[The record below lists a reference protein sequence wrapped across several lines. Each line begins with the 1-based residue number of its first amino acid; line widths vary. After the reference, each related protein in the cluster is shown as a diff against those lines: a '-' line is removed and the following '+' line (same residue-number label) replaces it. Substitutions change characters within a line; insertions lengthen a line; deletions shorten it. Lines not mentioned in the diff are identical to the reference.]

1 MWNLYVKIAQA
12 LEPIEREK
20 GRFEVKCL
28 VARDPIEPLW
38 DLVLAADW
46 FELNHKAALDY
57 LTDRIM
63 PSLDYDA
70 MIQFSGI
77 VTYPSHSRNPLV
89 HALSSIQ
96 ANHRQGLY
104 EYLRADHLVIIQTQ
118 LPQARLVIP
127 FDDWSASE
135 VEQRKSPARS
145 SRQFSHQSV

>member
-1 MWNLYVKIAQA
+1 MLNLYMMIAQA

-38 DLVLAADW
+38 DLVLAANW
-46 FELNHKAALDY
+46 FEANHKVAQDY

-63 PSLDYDA
+63 PCLDYDA

-77 VTYPSHSRNPLV
+77 VTYPAHSQNPLV
-89 HALSSIQ
+89 QALSSIQ

-127 FDDWSASE
+127 FDDGGAAA
-135 VEQRKSPARS
+135 VEQPKWPARS
-145 SRQFSHQSV
+145 SRELAHQTV